1 MPWGARH
8 GPLKS
13 SGWGA
18 RHCGPLFVPS
28 ESMRGGT
35 LGTNPRQPPSACQ
48 VSRCWVIWI
57 FLVRDE
63 FANHSISGTKYSVM
77 KLLSNFSLN

>member
-1 MPWGARH
+1 MGSTPW
-8 GPLKS
+8 S
-13 SGWGA
+13 SKIFWMGA

-35 LGTNPRQPPSACQ
+35 LGTNPHQPLSACQ

-63 FANHSISGTKYSVM
+63 FAKHSISGTKYSVM
-77 KLLSNFSLN
+77 KLLSDFSLN